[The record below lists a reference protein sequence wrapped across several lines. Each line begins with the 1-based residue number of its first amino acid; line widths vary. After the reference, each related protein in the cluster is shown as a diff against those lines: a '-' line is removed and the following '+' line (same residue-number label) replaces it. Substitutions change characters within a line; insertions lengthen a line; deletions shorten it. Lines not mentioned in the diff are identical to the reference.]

1 MIIDRTINLKNF
13 MVDLRC
19 NDIIFKQNIGNGLNL
34 KKHPH
39 IPGRMC
45 WVLSTSDPNFD
56 TEKMDEDKTMNLFSL
71 IEQKEQDDVEKQE
84 LIQSILQ
91 ASTED
96 ARRYYTETKVTDFS
110 EEVLDQFHGRWG
122 GKVRTKVI

>member
-1 MIIDRTINLKNF
+1 MYTCILSF
-13 MVDLRC
+13 
-19 NDIIFKQNIGNGLNL
+19 GLNL

-56 TEKMDEDKTMNLFSL
+56 TQKMDEDKTMNLFSL
-71 IEQKEQDDVEKQE
+71 IEQKEQDDVEKRE

-96 ARRYYTETKVTDFS
+96 HARLYYTETKGTDFS
-110 EEVLDQFHGRWG
+110 EEVLDQFHGRLG